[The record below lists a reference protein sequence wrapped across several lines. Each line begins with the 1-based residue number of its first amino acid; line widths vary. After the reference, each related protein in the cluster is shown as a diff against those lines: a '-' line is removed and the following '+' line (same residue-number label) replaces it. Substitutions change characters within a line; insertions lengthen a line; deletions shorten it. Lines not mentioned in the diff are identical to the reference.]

1 MTSLTPIFAAPGAAR
16 RLLRAAFALT
26 LAAGLAGCQSVGDF
40 FGFGNRNNSGVTQ
53 GTPGYVRG
61 FLGGVAT
68 EDPAASVIA
77 RRVLSAGGSA
87 TDAAVA
93 AGFMLA
99 VTQPSRVGLGGGGA
113 CLVFDPARG
122 DTEAVMFL
130 PGERKSIP
138 HGSDRP
144 AAVPMLARG
153 LFALYTRRPL
163 LPIEQIMSYSEQ
175 AARFGTEVS
184 RGLAADIAAVHR
196 PLFADPPARAI
207 FARANGQ
214 PKQAGDPLVQ
224 TDLAATLAQMRVS
237 GIGDM
242 HQGQLAR
249 RLVAESPRA
258 GGAIT
263 MEELKVA
270 IPYIGVPLVLPA
282 RSGDQIAFLPP
293 PADGGLAAANSF
305 EAMRAGQ
312 SLQQAEAR
320 GLGAVALWRRQGGDP
335 RGYAQLANPG
345 PGALGT
351 LPATSALM
359 VFDRSGIAVSC
370 AFTMNNLFGT
380 GRIVPGMGVLLA
392 SASGIGHVP
401 PPLLA
406 AAIAYNPNIRGF
418 RAGFAASGQQDAPI
432 GVAGP
437 AALLLLRGEIPDI
450 ALTAGAIGQA
460 RTQMAS
466 CGRYLPGRPE
476 SCEIV
481 SDPRAGGVALG
492 AMDR

>member
-1 MTSLTPIFAAPGAAR
+1 MISRVPSFAEPGAAR
-16 RLLRAAFALT
+16 RLGRTAFALL

-40 FGFGNRNNSGVTQ
+40 FGFGSRNNSGVAQ

-61 FLGGVAT
+61 FLGGVAS

-93 AGFMLA
+93 AGFTLA

-113 CLVFDPARG
+113 CLVFEPTRG

-130 PGERKSIP
+130 PGDRKTIP

-153 LFALYTRRPL
+153 LFALYTRRPV
-163 LPIEQIMSYSEQ
+163 LPVEQIMSYAEQ

-207 FARANGQ
+207 FARPNGE
-214 PKQAGDPLVQ
+214 PKQAGDSLVQ
-224 TDLAATLAQMRVS
+224 PDLAATLAQMRVS

-263 MEELKVA
+263 MEELKLA
-270 IPYIGVPLVLPA
+270 IPYIGVPLVLPT
-282 RSGDQIAFLPP
+282 RGGDQIAFLPP

-305 EAMRAGQ
+305 EALRAGQ
-312 SLQQAEAR
+312 NLQQSAAR
-320 GLGAVALWRRQGGDP
+320 GLGAVTTWRRQGGDP
-335 RGYAQLANPG
+335 RSYAQLQPSG
-345 PGALGT
+345 GGALGT
-351 LPATSALM
+351 LPATSAL
-359 VFDRSGIAVSC
+359 VVLDRTGIAVSC

-392 SASGIGHVP
+392 SAPGVGQVQ
-401 PPLLA
+401 PPLLS
-406 AAIAYNPNIRGF
+406 AAIAYNPNVRGF
-418 RAGFAASGQQDAPI
+418 RFAAAASGQQDAAI

-437 AALLLLRGEIPDI
+437 AALLLLRGEFPDL

-460 RTQMAS
+460 RTQMAT

-476 SCEIV
+476 SCEIL

-492 AMDR
+492 ALDR

>member
-1 MTSLTPIFAAPGAAR
+1 MTSRQSFNGAAR
-16 RLLRAAFALT
+16 RLSRASLALF
-26 LAAGLAGCQSVGDF
+26 LAGGLAGCQSVGNF
-40 FGFGNRNNSGVTQ
+40 FGFGGTNSGVAQ

-61 FLGGVAT
+61 FLGGVAS

-77 RRVLSAGGSA
+77 RRILSSGGSA
-87 TDAAVA
+87 TDAATA
-93 AGFMLA
+93 AGFTLA

-122 DTEAVMFL
+122 NVETVMFL

-153 LFALYTRRPL
+153 LFALYTRRAV
-163 LPIEQIMSYSEQ
+163 LPIEQIMAPAEQ

-184 RGLAADIAAVHR
+184 RGLAADLAAVYR
-196 PLFADPPARAI
+196 PLFADPAARAI
-207 FARANGQ
+207 FGRPNGE
-214 PKQAGDPLVQ
+214 PKAAGDMLVQ

-249 RLVAESPRA
+249 RLVAESPRV
-258 GGAIT
+258 GGA
-263 MEELKVA
+263 MSLEELKVA
-270 IPYIGVPLVLPA
+270 IPYIGVPLVLPT
-282 RSGDQIAFLPP
+282 RGGDQIAFLAP

-305 EAMRAGQ
+305 EALRARQ
-312 SLQQAEAR
+312 SLPQAAAR
-320 GLGAVALWRRQGGDP
+320 GLGAVAQWRRQGGDP
-335 RGYAQLANPG
+335 RTYAQLQAPG
-345 PGALGT
+345 GSLGT
-351 LPATSALM
+351 LPATSGLV
-359 VFDRSGIAVSC
+359 VFDRNGIAVSC

-392 SASGIGHVP
+392 SAAGIGHVA
-401 PPLLA
+401 PPLLS
-406 AAIAYNPNIRGF
+406 AAIAFNPNIRGF

-437 AALLLLRGEIPDI
+437 AARLLLNGEFPDL
-450 ALTAGAIGQA
+450 ALTNGAIGQA
-460 RTQMAS
+460 RTQMAT

-476 SCEIV
+476 SCEII